1 MTEEQV
7 AEFLSNSTK
16 GVEARQVMF
25 HQIAAEIR
33 DVFEKKKS
41 INEITYNIGD
51 VVEQWMNWA
60 SFFEI
65 NDDAFTIFS
74 YFMLAQNCKGC
85 LNEIDGVDIIDL
97 NTIFDDNTVEMYN
110 KLAKG
115 ILDY

>member
-1 MTEEQV
+1 MNQEQI
-7 AEFLSNSTK
+7 AEFLANSTK
-16 GVEARQVMF
+16 GAEARQVMF

-33 DVFEKKKS
+33 NVIEKKKPVDD
-41 INEITYNIGD
+41 ITYD
-51 VVEQWMNWA
+51 LREVVAQWMNWA

-65 NDDAFTIFS
+65 NDDAFTIFF
-74 YFMLAQNCKGC
+74 YFMLAHNSKGR

-115 ILDY
+115 ILY

>member
-1 MTEEQV
+1 MNEEQIG
-7 AEFLSNSTK
+7 EFLANSTK
-16 GVEARQVMF
+16 GAEARQVMF
-25 HQIAAEIR
+25 HLVAEEIR
-33 DVFEKKKS
+33 NVFEKKKALNS
-41 INEITYNIGD
+41 LTYNLGD
-51 VVEQWMNWA
+51 VVAQWMNWA

-74 YFMLAQNCKGC
+74 YFMLAQNCEGR

-115 ILDY
+115 ILH